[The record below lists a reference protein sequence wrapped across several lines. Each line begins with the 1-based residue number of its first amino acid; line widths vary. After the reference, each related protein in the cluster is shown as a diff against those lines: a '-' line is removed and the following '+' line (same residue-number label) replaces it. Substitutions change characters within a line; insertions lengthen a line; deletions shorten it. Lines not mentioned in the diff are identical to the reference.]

1 MIKRL
6 IIPTILLGSTVMAK
20 STYQPLKSILLNN
33 NKTISV
39 NLKEIG
45 NTSYTVRESDTIA
58 SIASSHHVT
67 VKKLRKTNALS
78 AKQKPITGD
87 KLNIPDQSIPLSQI
101 LALINSADPA
111 LKEARKH
118 LGKKYV
124 WGANGPKT
132 FDCSG
137 FTCYISNKNG
147 IKLPRTSVRQA
158 EVGKKIT
165 RPDLKAGDLIFFDT
179 SKERKG
185 VVNHVGIYIGGNK
198 FIHASSGANKV
209 VISSLN
215 QGFYKQRFKWGRR
228 IAKNEK
234 PFRYSLQNR

>member
-6 IIPTILLGSTVMAK
+6 IIPTILLSSAVMAK
-20 STYQPLKSILLNN
+20 STYKPLKSILLNN

-45 NTSYTVRESDTIA
+45 NTSYTIREGDTIA
-58 SIASSHHVT
+58 SVASSHHVT
-67 VKKLRKTNALS
+67 IKKLRKSNALS
-78 AKQKPITGD
+78 AKQQLVAGT

-101 LALINSADPA
+101 LAFINSAGPA
-111 LKEARKH
+111 IKEAQKH

-147 IKLPRTSVRQA
+147 IRLPRTSVRQA
-158 EVGKKIT
+158 EVGKRVTKSK
-165 RPDLKAGDLIFFDT
+165 LKAGDLIFFDT
-179 SKERKG
+179 SKTRKG
-185 VVNHVGIYIGGNK
+185 VVNHVGIYIGNNK

-215 QGFYKQRFKWGRR
+215 QGFYRQRFMWGRR
-228 IAKNEK
+228 ISNNEK
-234 PFRYSLQNR
+234 TFRYSLQNR